1 MDMTCYF
8 FCNSS
13 TCCIYLLLCGFR
25 TTDIIRDPAPVLDY
39 HSSPSHSHLARTNSF
54 STTRSTSHT
63 SLLEREHRALA
74 PEYRPMTQIEEL
86 KESSRPGTRHGG
98 EPQSWAITHLGM
110 KENTVNKS
118 KFIYLS
124 SFCSAKLRS
133 ALPMISDAKFFLL
146 RTIDAQHHF
155 TMSQNLI
162 EYGGMFKRQKLKSIA
177 ICCLAA
183 SKREKPQGE

>member
-1 MDMTCYF
+1 MYICIANGYPITLTLQLNLDCLSCYGYDVLF
-8 FCNSS
+8 FFIFCNSS

-98 EPQSWAITHLGM
+98 EPQSWAVTHLGM

-133 ALPMISDAKFFLL
+133 ALPMISDAKFFF
-146 RTIDAQHHF
+146 RCSD
-155 TMSQNLI
+155 
-162 EYGGMFKRQKLKSIA
+162 
-177 ICCLAA
+177 
-183 SKREKPQGE
+183 